1 MSQLEVDKV
10 IPQSGTTLTLGDSA
24 DTITIPSGATLDAS
38 NATLTLPD
46 DSVTTAKIDDGAVT
60 TVKIADAN
68 ITTAKLAYD
77 PNPFRNIVINGD
89 MSIAQ
94 RSTSVA
100 SITAS
105 GYYTLDRW
113 NIGASSLGTWT
124 NTQSTDVPTGQG
136 FATSFKLDCTTADAS
151 PAAGDYFQLNQSFEG
166 QNLQYLKKGTANAVS
181 LTASFWVKSTKT
193 GTFIC
198 ELLDLDNSRQI
209 SKSYTVDVTDTWE
222 KKTIT
227 FEGDT
232 TGALANDNGSSLV
245 LSFWLGAGS
254 TYSSGTLNTSWAS
267 ITNANRAVGQVNI
280 ADSTSNDWYITG
292 VQLEA
297 GTTASDFEFL
307 PVDVN
312 LGRCQRYF
320 YKIESSGTTS
330 NNNITTGFTY
340 GTAGVQSNVKM
351 EVLMRATP
359 SFSYDIGA
367 NGLVLYNN
375 VDSVTASVP
384 KVYAFAPFGG
394 LMYFDSDLSG
404 TFGASH
410 RPVNVSF
417 NTSPTQTKVLKFS
430 AEL

>member
-1 MSQLEVDKV
+1 
-10 IPQSGTTLTLGDSA
+10 
-24 DTITIPSGATLDAS
+24 
-38 NATLTLPD
+38 
-46 DSVTTAKIDDGAVT
+46 
-60 TVKIADAN
+60 
-68 ITTAKLAYD
+68 
-77 PNPFRNIVINGD
+77 

-100 SITAS
+100 SITAA

-151 PAAGDYFQLNQSFEG
+151 PAAGDYFQLNQIFEG

-193 GTFIC
+193 GTFIA
-198 ELLDLDNSRQI
+198 ELIDLDNSRGI
-209 SKSYTVDVTDTWE
+209 SKSYTVSVTDTWE
-222 KKTIT
+222 KKTVT

-254 TYSSGTLNTSWAS
+254 TYSSGTLATTWGS
-267 ITNANRAVGQVNI
+267 ITNANRVVGQVNI

-312 LGRCQRYF
+312 LARCQRYCNVF
-320 YKIESSGTTS
+320 DTNNYYSLCNAYFNTTTAILGGVVTYPTTMRADPTVTYGGTTANFNCARAGSS
-330 NNNITTGFTY
+330 NDNLTAITARNIKENSY
-340 GTAGVQSNVKM
+340 ELTATSAGS
-351 EVLMRATP
+351 AT
-359 SFSYDIGA
+359 A
-367 NGLVLYNN
+367 L
-375 VDSVTASVP
+375 
-384 KVYAFAPFGG
+384 
-394 LMYFDSDLSG
+394 
-404 TFGASH
+404 
-410 RPVNVSF
+410 
-417 NTSPTQTKVLKFS
+417 SPTIIYVTSDAKVTID